1 MELRSSCVKSSRM
14 PASGRPC
21 GLRECR
27 KDPQAHRAAHLSP
40 AVSRMSV
47 PPSVPPTAVPEGT
60 RAGHASVP
68 ELPVSELRA
77 EELRQALGRFVTGV
91 TIVTCRDDQGAAV
104 GLTANSFN
112 ALSLDPPLVLWSLRE
127 SSSTIGAFTG
137 ASHFA
142 INVLAAEQ
150 VELSRRF
157 ARPSSAKFDAGQWT
171 DGQGGA
177 PLLAGCVA
185 VFECRRR
192 SHHPAGDHVLFIGE
206 VERIGGSASSPLVYH
221 AGHYRTLSE

>member
-1 MELRSSCVKSSRM
+1 MEDDRVERA
-14 PASGRPC
+14 PA
-21 GLRECR
+21 
-27 KDPQAHRAAHLSP
+27 D
-40 AVSRMSV
+40 
-47 PPSVPPTAVPEGT
+47 
-60 RAGHASVP
+60 VP
-68 ELPVSELRA
+68 ELAAAELGPD
-77 EELRQALGRFVTGV
+77 ELRQALGRFVTGV
-91 TIVTCRDDQGAAV
+91 TIVTCRDEHGEPV

-127 SSSTIGAFTG
+127 ASSTIGAFTN

-142 INVLAAEQ
+142 INVLAADQ
-150 VELSRRF
+150 VDLSRRF
-157 ARPSSAKFDAGQWT
+157 ARPSSAKFDAGEWT

-192 SHHPAGDHVLFIGE
+192 SHHAAGDHVLFIGE
-206 VERIGGSASSPLVYH
+206 VERIGGTAETPLVYH

>member
-1 MELRSSCVKSSRM
+1 VPDLAASELVPDELRR
-14 PASGRPC
+14 
-21 GLRECR
+21 
-27 KDPQAHRAAHLSP
+27 
-40 AVSRMSV
+40 
-47 PPSVPPTAVPEGT
+47 
-60 RAGHASVP
+60 
-68 ELPVSELRA
+68 
-77 EELRQALGRFVTGV
+77 ALGRFVTGV
-91 TIVTCRDDQGAAV
+91 TIVTCRDEHGAPV

-127 SSSTIGAFTG
+127 SSSTIGAFAG

-142 INVLAAEQ
+142 VNVLAADQ

-157 ARPSSAKFDAGQWT
+157 ARPSSAKFDEGDWT

-185 VFECRRR
+185 VFECRRH
-192 SHHPAGDHVLFIGE
+192 SHHAAGDHVLFIGE
-206 VERIGGSASSPLVYH
+206 VERIGGAAATPLVYH

>member
-1 MELRSSCVKSSRM
+1 MSAPTPDSLSHPAMPDLAASELVPDELRR
-14 PASGRPC
+14 
-21 GLRECR
+21 
-27 KDPQAHRAAHLSP
+27 
-40 AVSRMSV
+40 
-47 PPSVPPTAVPEGT
+47 
-60 RAGHASVP
+60 
-68 ELPVSELRA
+68 
-77 EELRQALGRFVTGV
+77 ALGRFVTGV
-91 TIVTCRDDQGAAV
+91 TIVTCRDEHGEPV

-127 SSSTIGAFTG
+127 SSSTIGAFT
-137 ASHFA
+137 AATHFA
-142 INVLAAEQ
+142 VNVLAADQ

-157 ARPSSAKFDAGQWT
+157 ARPSSAKFDEGEWT

-185 VFECRRR
+185 VFECRRH
-192 SHHPAGDHVLFIGE
+192 SHHAAGDHMLFIGE